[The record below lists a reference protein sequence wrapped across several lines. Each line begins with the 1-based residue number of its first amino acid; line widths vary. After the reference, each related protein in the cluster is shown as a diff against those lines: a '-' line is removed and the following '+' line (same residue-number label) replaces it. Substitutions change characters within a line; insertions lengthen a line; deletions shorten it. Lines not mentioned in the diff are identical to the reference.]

1 MSIKQAQNGSGKR
14 LPPSGNVKKQAL
26 DMIVIFSASHHHHR
40 VNLRKSC
47 RCRKNKNTSENEY
60 KKKKEKK
67 KKQNLEQMD
76 KTNGYKRHSS
86 YIKLEVFDSSSAN
99 KSS

>member
-1 MSIKQAQNGSGKR
+1 MEVAR
-14 LPPSGNVKKQAL
+14 DCYRVAVLKKQAL

-40 VNLRKSC
+40 VNVRRSC
-47 RCRKNKNTSENEY
+47 RCRKNKTEARMER
-60 KKKKEKK
+60 KK
-67 KKQNLEQMD
+67 NLERMD

>member
-1 MSIKQAQNGSGKR
+1 MY
-14 LPPSGNVKKQAL
+14 
-26 DMIVIFSASHHHHR
+26 
-40 VNLRKSC
+40 VNLVDAEKM
-47 RCRKNKNTSENEY
+47 KNTSENEY
-60 KKKKEKK
+60 KKKKKK